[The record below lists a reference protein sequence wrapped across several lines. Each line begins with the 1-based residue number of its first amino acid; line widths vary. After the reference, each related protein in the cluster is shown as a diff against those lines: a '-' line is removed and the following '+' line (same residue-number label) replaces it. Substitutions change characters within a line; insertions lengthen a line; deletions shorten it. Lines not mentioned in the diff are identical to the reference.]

1 MNNDLLITCNVIIHN
16 EVFQY
21 IKIMDE
27 VEAENE
33 SLFFLKQDTT
43 EYIFSFVRWPL
54 TKE

>member
-1 MNNDLLITCNVIIHN
+1 MNNDLQITHAIIHN
-16 EVFQY
+16 EVFLF

-27 VEAENE
+27 VETESG

-43 EYIFSFVRWPL
+43 DSIFSLVRWPL